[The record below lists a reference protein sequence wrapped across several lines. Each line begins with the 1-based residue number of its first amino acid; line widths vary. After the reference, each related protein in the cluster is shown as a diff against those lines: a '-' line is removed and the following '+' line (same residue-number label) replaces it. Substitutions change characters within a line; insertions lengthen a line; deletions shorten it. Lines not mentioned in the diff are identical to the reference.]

1 MRVPLLVAR
10 SCAATVAAALVGA
23 HASAAVPALLF
34 GASFR
39 DFAQMSAA
47 TYLPALGVAVA
58 AGPLVAT
65 GLREDGFGRLAWQCA
80 LVATM
85 LIAGSELRWMWMLN
99 LPFSPPLVWN
109 IVFEAVLRG
118 FPGGLAAAG
127 AIVLVLRLLPS
138 VRPGVP
144 A

>member
-1 MRVPLLVAR
+1 MRLPLLVAR

-23 HASAAVPALLF
+23 HASAAVPTLLF
-34 GASFR
+34 GASLR
-39 DFAQMSAA
+39 DFAVMSAS
-47 TYLPALGVAVA
+47 TYLPALGVAICA
-58 AGPLVAT
+58 APLVAN

-85 LIAGSELRWMWMLN
+85 MIAGSELRWMWMLD
-99 LPFSPPLVWN
+99 LPLSPPLVWN
-109 IVFEAVLRG
+109 VVFKALLRG

>member
-10 SCAATVAAALVGA
+10 SCAATVAASLVGA
-23 HASAAVPALLF
+23 HASAAVPALVF
-34 GASFR
+34 GASLR

-47 TYLPALGVAVA
+47 TYLPALGVAIA

-85 LIAGSELRWMWMLN
+85 LIAGSELRWMWMLD

-109 IVFEAVLRG
+109 IVFKAVLRG

-138 VRPGVP
+138 IRPGVP